1 MFCSNKLRLIS
12 FRQLLLSCLTV
23 IIYLFNQHSLSADS
37 NDSPLALKSVA
48 TLRGK
53 LDLECSM
60 IKQNVLVR
68 DVISEIERT
77 AGIRIWLDRRLNP
90 DRLVDFRITATYDQA
105 IQELGKLIGGEVAW
119 IENVV
124 YLAPQGEAAK
134 IEAAYWRLFQTW
146 PANERAPNQ
155 SWSWKKTTQPAEYL
169 RSQLESLNYTLHSFD
184 QIEYDLWDAAS
195 LQDCSLPAKISLF
208 LAGFDLSLS
217 KDSKNLSCIPLSDD
231 IEVSA
236 RTSSIR
242 VAPAQRQA
250 WAKLWPQ
257 AKAKS
262 SKDTDWQISGP
273 PKAHRDLLRPSNPNG
288 KSTQRSTSNKKLSG
302 KIQGPLG
309 DLLRQLGEAN
319 QLQVEPW
326 PLPDSIAGKRVD
338 LQVENVTIEE
348 LFQRMAESTGTVIRL
363 EGKSLKVQ

>member
-1 MFCSNKLRLIS
+1 
-12 FRQLLLSCLTV
+12 
-23 IIYLFNQHSLSADS
+23 
-37 NDSPLALKSVA
+37 
-48 TLRGK
+48 
-53 LDLECSM
+53 M

-77 AGIRIWLDRRLNP
+77 AGIQLWLDRRLNP
-90 DRLVDFRITATYDQA
+90 DRLVDFRITGTYDQA
-105 IQELGKLIGGEVAW
+105 IQELSKLIGGEVAW

-134 IEAAYWRLFQTW
+134 IEAAYWRLFQAW
-146 PANERAPNQ
+146 PSSERVPNQ
-155 SWSWKKTTQPAEYL
+155 SWSWKRATQPAEYL
-169 RSQLESLNYTLHSFD
+169 RTQLENQSYSLQSFERID
-184 QIEYDLWDAAS
+184 YDLWDAAS

-217 KDSKNLSCIPLSDD
+217 KDNKNLLVIPMSDD
-231 IEVSA
+231 VEVSA

-242 VAPAQRQA
+242 VTPSQKQA

-262 SKDTDWQISGP
+262 TKDTEWQITGP
-273 PKAHRDLLRPSNPNG
+273 AKAHRDLLRPSNPNG
-288 KSTQRSTSNKKLSG
+288 KSTQRPTSNKKLSG

-309 DLLRQLGEAN
+309 DLLRQLAEAN

-326 PLPDSIAGKRVD
+326 PLPEPIAGKRVD

-348 LFQRMAESTGTVIRL
+348 LFQRMAESTGTVIRV